1 MDSRYWIR
9 ADRRRDRASA
19 LAALELPPVWA
30 TVDAHRRLRGPYT
43 AAGSLLRM
51 IADDLLERCPEL
63 GERHN
68 IELLTCTP
76 ELAGRV
82 PSAWHTLEWAV
93 QDSER
98 TRYYSRLHTRNIGN
112 GLAEVLRDYLTAL
125 GGGPR
130 TLVIENA
137 HQADPSDQEFI
148 AILLRRSDIPGL
160 TVVVG
165 TSREPLADPRG
176 EIDVSLA
183 QTIAAHAQVVDAEL
197 THAELT
203 HEGLALPDDPAQ
215 AYVDSDGTDDDPRL
229 LAAYLALPGES
240 RAALHD
246 ARAEQLARSGEF
258 SLHLGAIPY
267 HLENGSDPAGAG
279 AQALRAALD
288 HCHKTGLYQAA
299 ADLGL
304 RGRAVADQVD
314 DADLWWHLTFQ
325 TGIVLAAVGR
335 AAEAEELYVEGR
347 AASTD
352 LAVHMEMAYATA
364 MLHARHYPEAE
375 RDYLRARAW
384 MNQAIAMASQL
395 TDPKAEAFQSVFTR
409 NGLAL
414 VEVREKKPEVA
425 LALVNEGMARL
436 DRDLEPHEHALHRLV
451 LRYNRAQ
458 VYGGMGRLDDA
469 LADYTY
475 VLERDPNFPEHHF
488 NVGNILRRL
497 GRDEEAIA
505 AYREALRL
513 SPPFPEAYYNIGDA
527 RLALGDTEGALADFG
542 YVVELDP
549 RHVDARINR
558 AGLLLASGDVES
570 AWRDVAAAL
579 ELAPDNAHLLCL
591 KGQLLVEQDQYAA
604 ASEALTEAVRRNE
617 RLAEAWAIRGT
628 IAVASGE
635 LTDAI
640 SYLSRAIKLDD
651 NPEARFNRAVAYEES
666 GELDA
671 AIVDYDAVLAVTDDE
686 DARQRRELCAA
697 TAR

>member
-9 ADRRRDRASA
+9 ADRRRDRARA
-19 LAALELPPVWA
+19 LADLDLPPIWA

-43 AAGSLLRM
+43 AAGSLLRL
-51 IADDLLERCPEL
+51 IADDLLDRCGDV

-68 IELLTCTP
+68 IELLTSTP

-93 QDSER
+93 RDDER

-112 GLAEVLRDYLTAL
+112 GLAEVLRDYLAAL

-137 HQADPSDQEFI
+137 HQADPSDQEFV
-148 AILLRRSDIPGL
+148 AILLRRQDIPGL

-165 TSREPLADPRG
+165 TSREPLVDPRG

-183 QTIAAHAQVVDAEL
+183 HTIATHAQAVDVEATAE
-197 THAELT
+197 EP
-203 HEGLALPDDPAQ
+203 LPDHPAQ

-229 LAAYLALPGES
+229 LAAYLALPGEA

-246 ARAEQLARSGEF
+246 ARAGELARSTEF

-267 HLENGSDPAGAG
+267 HLEHGSDPAGAG
-279 AQALRAALD
+279 AKALRAAMD
-288 HCHKTGLYQAA
+288 HCQKTGLYQAA

-304 RGRAVADQVD
+304 RGRAVADPES
-314 DADLWWHLTFQ
+314 DAETWWQLTFQ
-325 TGIVLAAVGR
+325 TGIALAAVGR
-335 AAEAEELYVEGR
+335 AHEAETLYVEGR

-352 LAVHMEMAYATA
+352 PAVHLELAYSTA
-364 MLHARHYPEAE
+364 MLHARHYPDAE
-375 RDYLRARAW
+375 RDYVRARAW
-384 MNQAIAMASQL
+384 MNLAIAMASLL
-395 TDPKAEAFQSVFTR
+395 TDPKKEAFQSVFTR

-414 VEVREKKPEVA
+414 VEVREQKPEVA
-425 LALVNEGMARL
+425 LALLNDGMARL

-458 VYGGMGRLDDA
+458 VYGGMGRLEDA
-469 LADYTY
+469 LADYSH
-475 VLERDPNFPEHHF
+475 VVERDPNFPEHHF

-513 SPPFPEAYYNIGDA
+513 SPPFPEAYYNIADA
-527 RLALGDTEGALADFG
+527 RLALGDTEGAIADFG

-549 RHVDARINR
+549 KHVDARLNR
-558 AGLLLASGDVES
+558 AGLLLAAGDVDG

-591 KGQLLVEQDQYAA
+591 KGQVLAEQERYDEAA
-604 ASEALTEAVRRNE
+604 EALAQAVRRNE
-617 RLAEAWAIRGT
+617 KLAEAWAVRGT
-628 IAVASGE
+628 IAAASGD

-640 SYLSRAIKLDD
+640 SHLSRAITLDD

-666 GELDA
+666 GEWDA
-671 AIVDYDAVLAVTDDE
+671 AIVDYDAVLAVADDE

-697 TAR
+697 ATAG

>member
-9 ADRRRDRASA
+9 ADQRRDRTHA
-19 LAALELPPVWA
+19 LAALELPPIWA

-68 IELLTCTP
+68 IELLTSTP

-82 PSAWHTLEWAV
+82 PSPWHTLEWAV
-93 QDSER
+93 QDNER
-98 TRYYSRLHTRNIGN
+98 TRYYSRLHTRNIAN
-112 GLAEVLRDYLTAL
+112 GLAEVLRDYLAAL

-130 TLVIENA
+130 TLVFENA
-137 HQADPSDQEFI
+137 HEADPSDQEFI
-148 AILLRRSDIPGL
+148 AVLLRRGDLPGL
-160 TVVVG
+160 SVVVG

-183 QTIAAHAQVVDAEL
+183 ETIAAHARVVEAVASE
-197 THAELT
+197 HPV
-203 HEGLALPDDPAQ
+203 PDYPAQ
-215 AYVDSDGTDDDPRL
+215 AYVDSDCTDDDPRVI
-229 LAAYLALPGES
+229 AAYLALPDDA

-246 ARAEQLARSGEF
+246 ARAEHLAGSEEF

-267 HLENGSDPAGAG
+267 HLEHGSDPSGAG
-279 AQALRAALD
+279 TAALRAALD

-299 ADLGL
+299 ADHGL
-304 RGRAVADQVD
+304 RGRAVADLE
-314 DADLWWHLTFQ
+314 ADPDTWWHLVLQ

-335 AAEAEELYVEGR
+335 ADEAEALYVEGR
-347 AASTD
+347 AASID
-352 LAVHMEMAYATA
+352 PAVHLEMAYSTA
-364 MLHARHYPEAE
+364 MLHARHYPEAQ
-375 RDYLRARAW
+375 RDYVRARAW
-384 MNQAIAMASQL
+384 MNQAIAFASVV
-395 TDPKAEAFQSVFTR
+395 TDPKKEAFQSVFTR

-414 VEVREKKPEVA
+414 VEVREKKAEVA

-436 DRDLEPHEHALHRLV
+436 DRDLEPHEHELHRLV

-458 VYGGMGRLDDA
+458 VYGGMGRLEDA
-469 LADYTY
+469 LADYSY

-488 NVGNILRRL
+488 NVGNVLRRL
-497 GRDEEAIA
+497 GRDEEALA

-542 YVVELDP
+542 YVIELDP

-558 AGLLLASGDVES
+558 AGLLLAEGDVEG
-570 AWRDVAAAL
+570 AWSDVTAAL

-591 KGQLLVEQDQYAA
+591 KGQLLVEREEYAA
-604 ASEALTEAVRRNE
+604 ASDALAEAVQRNE
-617 RLAEAWAIRGT
+617 KLAEAWAIRGT

-640 SYLSRAIKLDD
+640 SYLSRAITLDD
-651 NPEARFNRAVAYEES
+651 NPDARFNRAVAYEES
-666 GELDA
+666 GDWNA
-671 AIVDYDAVLAVTDDE
+671 AIDDYDAVLAVADDE
-686 DARQRRELCAA
+686 DARQRRELCAVA

>member
-9 ADRRRDRASA
+9 ADRRRDRAHA
-19 LAALELPPVWA
+19 LAELDLPPVWA
-30 TVDAHRRLRGPYT
+30 VVDAHRRLRGPYT
-43 AAGSLLRM
+43 AAGSLLRR
-51 IADDLLERCPEL
+51 IADDLLERCPRL

-68 IELLTCTP
+68 IELLTSTP

-98 TRYYSRLHTRNIGN
+98 TRYYSRLHTRNIAN
-112 GLAEVLRDYLTAL
+112 GLAEVLRDYLAAL

-137 HQADPSDQEFI
+137 HEADPSDQEFV
-148 AILLRRSDIPGL
+148 AVLLRRGDLPGL

-165 TSREPLADPRG
+165 TNREPLADPRG

-183 QTIAAHAQVVDAEL
+183 RTIAAHAHVVEPGPAPEQP
-197 THAELT
+197 A
-203 HEGLALPDDPAQ
+203 PDDAAQ
-215 AYVDSDGTDDDPRL
+215 AYVDSDGTGDDPRL
-229 LAAYLALPGES
+229 LAAYLALPGAA

-246 ARAEQLARSGEF
+246 ARAEVLARSGEF

-267 HLENGSDPAGAG
+267 HLEHGSDPAGAG
-279 AQALRAALD
+279 ARALRDALD

-304 RGRAVADQVD
+304 RGRAVADREG
-314 DADLWWHLTFQ
+314 DAELWWHLTFQ

-335 AAEAEELYVEGR
+335 ADEAEALYAEGR
-347 AASTD
+347 AASQD
-352 LAVHMEMAYATA
+352 PAVHLELAYSTA
-364 MLHARHYPEAE
+364 MLHARHYPEPQ
-375 RDYLRARAW
+375 RDYVRARAW
-384 MNQAIAMASQL
+384 MNLAIAIASQL
-395 TDPKAEAFQSVFTR
+395 SDPKKEAFQSVFTR

-414 VEVREKKPEVA
+414 VEVREQRPEVA
-425 LALVNEGMARL
+425 LALVEEGMARL
-436 DRDLEPHEHALHRLV
+436 DRELEPHEHALHRLV

-458 VYGGMGRLDDA
+458 VYGAMGRLEEA
-469 LADYTY
+469 LADYTH

-497 GRDEEAIA
+497 GRDEEAIT

-527 RLALGDTEGALADFG
+527 RLALGDVDGALADFA

-549 RHVDARINR
+549 RHVDARINL
-558 AGLLLASGDVES
+558 AGLLLARGDVDR
-570 AWRDVAAAL
+570 AWREVTAAL

-591 KGQLLVEQDQYAA
+591 KGQLLVERDEHAA
-604 ASEALTEAVRRNE
+604 ASEALAEAVLRNE
-617 RLAEAWAIRGT
+617 ELAEAWAVRGT
-628 IAVASGE
+628 IAVASGD
-635 LTDAI
+635 LGDAI
-640 SYLSRAIKLDD
+640 SYLSRAITLDD
-651 NPEARFNRAVAYEES
+651 NPEVRYNRAVAYEES

-671 AIVDYDAVLAVTDDE
+671 AIADYDAVLAVTDDE
-686 DARQRRELCAA
+686 DARHRRELCAA
-697 TAR
+697 ATAG

>member
-9 ADRRRDRASA
+9 ADQRRDRTHA
-19 LAALELPPVWA
+19 LAALELPPIWA

-51 IADDLLERCPEL
+51 IADDLLDRCPEL

-68 IELLTCTP
+68 IELLTSTP

-82 PSAWHTLEWAV
+82 PSPWHTLEWAV
-93 QDSER
+93 QDNER
-98 TRYYSRLHTRNIGN
+98 TRYYSRLHTRNIAN
-112 GLAEVLRDYLTAL
+112 GLAEVLRDYLAAL

-148 AILLRRSDIPGL
+148 AVLLRRTDIPGL

-165 TSREPLADPRG
+165 TGREPLADPRG

-183 QTIAAHAQVVDAEL
+183 ETIAVHAQVVEAPAAE
-197 THAELT
+197 HP
-203 HEGLALPDDPAQ
+203 LPDNPAQ

-229 LAAYLALPGES
+229 LAAYLALPGDA

-246 ARAEQLARSGEF
+246 ARAEQLARSTEF

-267 HLENGSDPAGAG
+267 HLEHGSDPSGAG
-279 AQALRAALD
+279 TAALRAALD

-299 ADLGL
+299 ADHGL
-304 RGRAVADQVD
+304 RGRAVADLE
-314 DADLWWHLTFQ
+314 ADPDTWWHLVLQ

-335 AAEAEELYVEGR
+335 ADEAEALYVEGR

-352 LAVHMEMAYATA
+352 PAVHLEMAYSTA
-364 MLHARHYPEAE
+364 MLHARHYPETQ
-375 RDYLRARAW
+375 RDYVRARAW
-384 MNQAIAMASQL
+384 MNQAIAFASL
-395 TDPKAEAFQSVFTR
+395 VTDPKKEAFQSVFTR

-436 DRDLEPHEHALHRLV
+436 DRDLEPHEHELHRLV

-469 LADYTY
+469 LADYSY

-542 YVVELDP
+542 YVIELDP

-558 AGLLLASGDVES
+558 AGLLLALGDVES

-604 ASEALTEAVRRNE
+604 ASEALAEAVRRNE

-640 SYLSRAIKLDD
+640 SYLSTAITLDD

-686 DARQRRELCAA
+686 DARERRELCAVA

>member
-9 ADRRRDRASA
+9 ADLRRDRAHA
-19 LAALELPPVWA
+19 LAGLDLPPIWA
-30 TVDAHRRLRGPYT
+30 VLDAHRRLRGPYT
-43 AAGSLLRM
+43 AAGSLLRQ
-51 IADDLLERCPEL
+51 IADDLLQRCPEL

-68 IELLTCTP
+68 IELLTTAP

-98 TRYYSRLHTRNIGN
+98 TRYYSRLHTRNIAN
-112 GLAEVLRDYLTAL
+112 GLAELLRDYLAAL

-137 HQADPSDQEFI
+137 HEADASDQEFI
-148 AILLRRSDIPGL
+148 AVLLRRGDLPDL

-165 TSREPLADPRG
+165 TSRDPLVDPRG

-183 QTIAAHAQVVDAEL
+183 STIAAHAQVVEAEPVAEKPLQGDA
-197 THAELT
+197 
-203 HEGLALPDDPAQ
+203 AQ
-215 AYVDSDGTDDDPRL
+215 AYVDSDGTADDPRV
-229 LAAYLALPGES
+229 LAAYLALPAEK

-246 ARAEQLARSGEF
+246 ARAEELARSDEF

-267 HLENGSDPAGAG
+267 HLEHGSDPAGAG
-279 AQALRAALD
+279 AKALRVALD
-288 HCHKTGLYQAA
+288 HCHKVGLYQAA
-299 ADLGL
+299 ADHGL
-304 RGRAVADQVD
+304 RGRAAADRETDPDQ
-314 DADLWWHLTFQ
+314 WWHLTFQ

-335 AAEAEELYVEGR
+335 AAEAETLYVEGR

-352 LAVHMEMAYATA
+352 AAIHLELAYSTA
-364 MLHARHYPEAE
+364 MLHARHYSEAE
-375 RDYLRARAW
+375 RDYVRARAW
-384 MNQAIAMASQL
+384 MNLAIAIASQL
-395 TDPKAEAFQSVFTR
+395 TDPKKEAFQSVFTR

-425 LALVNEGMARL
+425 LALVNDGMARL
-436 DRDLEPHEHALHRLV
+436 DRDLEPDEHVLHRLV

-458 VYGGMGRLDDA
+458 VYGAMGRLEDA
-469 LADYTY
+469 LADYSY

-488 NVGNILRRL
+488 NVGNVLRRL
-497 GRDEEAIA
+497 GRDEEAVE

-527 RLALGDTEGALADFG
+527 RLALGDVEGAMADFG
-542 YVVELDP
+542 YVIELDP

-558 AGLLLASGDVES
+558 AGYLLENGDLEGAS
-570 AWRDVAAAL
+570 RDVAAAL

-591 KGQLLVEQDQYAA
+591 KGQLLVEQDEYTA
-604 ASEALTEAVRRNE
+604 ASEALAEAVQRND

-640 SYLSRAIKLDD
+640 SYLSRAITLDD
-651 NPEARFNRAVAYEES
+651 NPEARYNRAVAYEES

-671 AIVDYDAVLAVTDDE
+671 AILDYDAVLAVTDDE

-697 TAR
+697 ASAR

>member
-1 MDSRYWIR
+1 M
-9 ADRRRDRASA
+9 
-19 LAALELPPVWA
+19 PG
-30 TVDAHRRLRGPYT
+30 T
-43 AAGSLLRM
+43 
-51 IADDLLERCPEL
+51 

-68 IELLTCTP
+68 IELLTSTP

-98 TRYYSRLHTRNIGN
+98 TRYYSRLHTRNIAN
-112 GLAEVLRDYLTAL
+112 GLAEVLRDYLAAL

-137 HQADPSDQEFI
+137 HHADPSDQEFI
-148 AILLRRSDIPGL
+148 AVLVRRQDISGL

-165 TSREPLADPRG
+165 TSREPLTDPRG

-183 QTIAAHAQVVDAEL
+183 RTIAAHAQVVEAPVTAEPP
-197 THAELT
+197 
-203 HEGLALPDDPAQ
+203 LPDAPAQ
-215 AYVDSDGTDDDPRL
+215 AYVDSDGTADDPRL
-229 LAAYLALPGES
+229 LAAYLDLPQET

-246 ARAEQLARSGEF
+246 ARAERLARSTEF

-267 HLENGSDPAGAG
+267 HLEHGSDPAGAG

-304 RGRAVADQVD
+304 RGRVVVDQETD
-314 DADLWWHLTFQ
+314 SETWWHLTFQ

-335 AAEAEELYVEGR
+335 AHEAEELYVEGR

-352 LAVHMEMAYATA
+352 PAVQLELAYSTA

-375 RDYLRARAW
+375 RDYVRARAW
-384 MNQAIAMASQL
+384 MNLAIAIASQL
-395 TDPKAEAFQSVFTR
+395 DDPKKEAFQSVFTR

-414 VEVREKKPEVA
+414 VEVREKRPDAA

-436 DRDLEPHEHALHRLV
+436 DRELEPHEHALHRLV

-458 VYGGMGRLDDA
+458 VYGAMGRLEEA
-469 LADYTY
+469 LADYSF

-488 NVGNILRRL
+488 NVGNVLRRL
-497 GRDEEAIA
+497 GRDEEAID

-513 SPPFPEAYYNIGDA
+513 SPPFPEAYYNIGDT

-542 YVVELDP
+542 YVIELDP

-558 AGLLLASGDVES
+558 AGLLLANGDTEA
-570 AWRDVAAAL
+570 AWRDVEAAL

-591 KGQLLVEQDQYAA
+591 KGQLLVEQDRYDA
-604 ASEALTEAVRRNE
+604 ASETLAEAVRRDD

-640 SYLSRAIKLDD
+640 SYLSRAITLDD

-666 GELDA
+666 GDWGA

-686 DARQRRELCAA
+686 DARHRRELCAA
-697 TAR
+697 ATAR

>member
-9 ADRRRDRASA
+9 ADRRRDRALA
-19 LAALELPPVWA
+19 LADLDLPPIWA
-30 TVDAHRRLRGPYT
+30 AVDAHRRLRGPYT
-43 AAGSLLRM
+43 AAGSLLRL
-51 IADDLLERCPEL
+51 IADDLLDRCPEL

-68 IELLTCTP
+68 IELLTSTP

-93 QDSER
+93 QNDER

-112 GLAEVLRDYLTAL
+112 GLAEVLRDHLAAL

-130 TLVIENA
+130 TLVFENA
-137 HQADPSDQEFI
+137 HEADPSDQEFI
-148 AILLRRSDIPGL
+148 AILLRRQDIPGL

-165 TSREPLADPRG
+165 TSRAPLADPRG

-183 QTIAAHAQVVDAEL
+183 RTIAAHARVVEAQPAAEDP
-197 THAELT
+197 
-203 HEGLALPDDPAQ
+203 LPDHPEQ
-215 AYVDSDGTDDDPRL
+215 AYVDSDGTADDPRL
-229 LAAYLALPGES
+229 LAAYLALPNEA

-246 ARAEQLARSGEF
+246 ARAERLAQCTEF

-267 HLENGSDPAGAG
+267 HLEHGSDPAGAG
-279 AQALRAALD
+279 AKALRAAMD
-288 HCHKTGLYQAA
+288 HCQKTGLYQAA

-304 RGRAVADQVD
+304 RGRAVADRET
-314 DADLWWHLTFQ
+314 DAETWWQLTFQ
-325 TGIVLAAVGR
+325 TGIALAAVGR
-335 AAEAEELYVEGR
+335 AHEAEALYVEGR

-352 LAVHMEMAYATA
+352 PAVHLELAYSTA
-364 MLHARHYPEAE
+364 MLHARHYPDAE
-375 RDYLRARAW
+375 RDYVRARAW
-384 MNQAIAMASQL
+384 MNQAIAMASLL
-395 TDPKAEAFQSVFTR
+395 TDPKKEAFQSVFTR

-414 VEVREKKPEVA
+414 VEVREQKPEVA
-425 LALVNEGMARL
+425 LALLNDGMARL

-458 VYGGMGRLDDA
+458 VYGGMGRLEDA
-469 LADYTY
+469 LADYSH
-475 VLERDPNFPEHHF
+475 VVERDPNFPEHHF

-513 SPPFPEAYYNIGDA
+513 SPPFPEAYYNIADA
-527 RLALGDTEGALADFG
+527 RLALGDIEGAIADFG

-558 AGLLLASGDVES
+558 AGLLLANGDVEA
-570 AWRDVAAAL
+570 AWRDVTAAL

-591 KGQLLVEQDQYAA
+591 KGQLLVEREQYDE
-604 ASEALTEAVRRNE
+604 ASEALAQAVQRNDS
-617 RLAEAWAIRGT
+617 LAEAWAIRGT
-628 IAVASGE
+628 IAAASGD

-666 GELDA
+666 GEWAA
-671 AIVDYDAVLAVTDDE
+671 AIADYDAVLAVADDE
-686 DARQRRELCAA
+686 DARHRRELCAA
-697 TAR
+697 ATV